1 MLKYIKKRGYT
12 LKIDVDEYFDGW
24 DPREYGDN
32 LGSLYIWVRG
42 YNLGDANEYEE
53 PQDFIDSE
61 EYKNAE
67 VILPVYVYIHSGIAV
82 SCAPF
87 GDPWDSWKAGYII
100 CTKEAAEKCGYSK
113 QDIIKILR
121 EEVEEYNEYLRG
133 KTYLYYCIEGLD
145 GDVID
150 CCGGFE
156 YEEEAIEQMKEHA
169 PAEYQY
175 LFEGI
180 AL

>member
-42 YNLGDANEYEE
+42 YNLGDANEYED
-53 PQDFIDSE
+53 PQDFKDSD
-61 EYKNAE
+61 EYRNAE
-67 VILPVYVYIHSGIAV
+67 VVLPIYIYIHSGIAL
-82 SCAPF
+82 SCLPF
-87 GDPWDSWKAGYII
+87 GDPWDSWQAGYII

-113 QDIIKILR
+113 QNIIKILR

-145 GDVID
+145 GETID
-150 CCGGFE
+150 SCTGFE
-156 YEEEAIEQMKEHA
+156 YSDSVIADMLEQV
-169 PAEYQY
+169 PAEYEF
-175 LFEGI
+175 LFEGVKV
-180 AL
+180 